1 MKVALSTVLATLVA
15 AFAALPAAAANY
27 GPVTLSV
34 PITVNNLPGAV
45 LPVTCVMTPPKCP
58 RLRNDIDL
66 HVQSDVV
73 WNAVFFKRHVLLVPH
88 RFSQRSSGRCRSV
101 AVYARRWADHA
112 EIA

>member
-45 LPVTCVMTPPKCP
+45 LPVTCVMTPPPNAPDYGTTLTFTFNPTSYGTPYFLSGTYFSCLIGSP
-58 RLRNDIDL
+58 NGPPAGVDPS
-66 HVQSDVV
+66 QSTLGDGPITL
-73 WNAVFFKRHVLLVPH
+73 K
-88 RFSQRSSGRCRSV
+88 
-101 AVYARRWADHA
+101 
-112 EIA
+112 